1 MSAEIGDVASPH
13 WWRGHRLQSISAVY
27 WVGLMGTGG
36 LWLTVT
42 TAFHP
47 KRQRSHRNPIH
58 SEYG

>member
-1 MSAEIGDVASPH
+1 VASPH

-58 SEYG
+58 QVTSYG